1 VNALPYFARG
11 VFTAHKPADRL
22 PWLKPVIVIAPA
34 FALSAPAVFSH
45 FAESPSPQAPGAAAL
60 QQQQEMLFFAAWK
73 RGRPGTGKSVMPAE
87 SFPKGSLP
95 KNRAVSD
102 PCAAEEQ
109 SSGQCLEPLY
119 AQRKRED
126 REPEPLMRGEMLN
139 STGMGDMPNLQQEA
153 GGKHGYAA
161 PQLRGSPCILRD
173 VTTGKTGLAGHPCRP
188 VRSFFTKANSPGAS
202 SLQGPGHSPATVSRL
217 PCPCGMR
224 ATRHPGACRTPRIL
238 RNA

>member
-173 VTTGKTGLAGHPCRP
+173 VTTGKTGLAGHPADLYAVFSRKRIHQAQVPCRAP
-188 VRSFFTKANSPGAS
+188 DIPRQRYP
-202 SLQGPGHSPATVSRL
+202 
-217 PCPCGMR
+217 
-224 ATRHPGACRTPRIL
+224 ACRVPAVCGQPGTQAHAGHPES
-238 RNA
+238 